1 MKPIRKICFVLAL
14 TLVAAACGDD
24 SATDDTTAETTVTT
38 EASTTTTTE
47 ADTTTS
53 TEAETT
59 TTSEVAEVDV
69 AAFCDTAIETNIT
82 ASAGPDVD
90 FETATQE
97 EIQEALTEF
106 GDRIGPML
114 EDLEANAPEELSDS
128 IATITQGLQS
138 GLETGDDPM
147 QDPAYQ
153 EADAVVDGYLI
164 DNCED
169 LTVMDVQLVDYAFE
183 GVPAT
188 VEAGLTAIQAENA
201 GAELHEVVLF
211 RIDDDADV
219 SIEELL
225 EMPEEEADEMIE
237 FKGFA
242 LAAPGD
248 SAVLFAELDPG
259 RYGMICFIPVGTTSF
274 EDLPEEESDA
284 TGPPHFT
291 QGMIAEFEVEG

>member
-1 MKPIRKICFVLAL
+1 MKSVQKISFALAL
-14 TLVAAACGDD
+14 TLVVAACGDD
-24 SATDDTTAETTVTT
+24 AATDDTSPETTATT
-38 EASTTTTTE
+38 VASTSTTTD
-47 ADTTTS
+47 ATTTS

-59 TTSEVAEVDV
+59 TTAAEVDV
-69 AAFCDTAIETNIT
+69 AAFCDTAIQTDMT

-97 EIQEALTEF
+97 EVQEAMTEF
-106 GDRIGPML
+106 GDRILPML
-114 EDLEANAPEELSDS
+114 EDLAANAPDELSES
-128 IATITQGLQS
+128 IATITQGMQS
-138 GLETGDDPM
+138 GLETGEDPM
-147 QDPAYQ
+147 ASPEFQQ
-153 EADAVVDGYLI
+153 ADAAVDEFVLE
-164 DNCED
+164 NCED

-188 VEAGLTAIQAENA
+188 MEPGVTAIRAENT
-201 GAELHEVVLF
+201 GAELHEIVVF
-211 RIDDDADV
+211 RINDDVDA

-225 EMPEEEADEMIE
+225 ELPEEEADEMIE

-242 LAAPGD
+242 MAPPGE
-248 SAVLFAELDPG
+248 SAVVFAELDPG